1 MKNKRTQAQRRGVP
15 VRWDAMQNTPE
26 AAEAR
31 ERMIAKRTKVEPFD
45 IKKGLQKFSGENKPL
60 TPADAA
66 KAFTE
71 PCRSAKEARKRMIA
85 RRTGGSGSAES
96 GVDFQKAKKQSKSA
110 RKEIAKAFAEL
121 DSGAQQAR
129 ERMLKRRGIK

>member
-31 ERMIAKRTKVEPFD
+31 ERMIAKRTKAEPFD
-45 IKKGLQKFSGENKPL
+45 IEKGLQKFSGANKPL

-71 PCRSAKEARKRMIA
+71 PCRSAKEARERMIA
-85 RRTGGSGSAES
+85 RQTGGGAES
-96 GVDFQKAKKQSKSA
+96 GVDFQKAERQSKNA

-121 DSGAQQAR
+121 DSGAEQAR
-129 ERMLKRRGIK
+129 ERMLKRRGLK

>member
-1 MKNKRTQAQRRGVP
+1 MKNKRTQAQRRGVS

-31 ERMIAKRTKVEPFD
+31 ERMIAKRTKAEPFD
-45 IKKGLQKFSGENKPL
+45 IEKGLQKFSGTNKPL

-66 KAFTE
+66 KAFKE
-71 PCRSAKEARKRMIA
+71 PCRNAKEARERMIA
-85 RRTGGSGSAES
+85 RQTGGSAES
-96 GVDFQKAKKQSKSA
+96 GVDFQKAERQSKSA

-129 ERMLKRRGIK
+129 ERMLKRRGLK